1 MTNKEAI
8 RRLDA
13 AIADV
18 LTYNTPISNERDA
31 ERDGERVRAVAIK
44 ALKDVGAS
52 EQIQRAVKIV
62 YFGKYSD
69 GFLQSY
75 LRSVAEAE
83 RQTANTY
90 MSGVKNV
97 LEILTTERER
107 HKRIIDDMAQ
117 RMAIEEQKR
126 GNAIQ
131 SRAYWIAIVSM
142 LISLI
147 ALIVAILK

>member
-1 MTNKEAI
+1 MTHEEAI
-8 RRLDA
+8 KRLDA

-18 LTYNTPISNERDA
+18 RTYNTPISSERDA
-31 ERDGERVRAVAIK
+31 VRDGESVRAVAIK
-44 ALKDVGAS
+44 VLKDVGAS
-52 EQIQRAVKIV
+52 ELIQRAVKDV
-62 YFGKYSD
+62 YFGRDSD

-75 LRSVAEAE
+75 LRSVAEAQ
-83 RQTANTY
+83 RQTADTY
-90 MSGVKNV
+90 ISGVKNV
-97 LEILTTERER
+97 IDILTTERER
-107 HKRIIDDMAQ
+107 HKRIIDDVAQ

>member
-1 MTNKEAI
+1 MTHEEAI
-8 RRLDA
+8 KRLDA

-18 LTYNTPISNERDA
+18 RTYNTPISSERDA
-31 ERDGERVRAVAIK
+31 VRDGESVRAVAIK
-44 ALKDVGAS
+44 VLKDVGAS
-52 EQIQRAVKIV
+52 ELIQCAVKDV
-62 YFGKYSD
+62 YFGRDSD
-69 GFLQSY
+69 GFLQNY
-75 LRSVAEAE
+75 LRSVAEAQ
-83 RQTANTY
+83 RQTADTY

-97 LEILTTERER
+97 IDILTTERER
-107 HKRIIDDMAQ
+107 HKRIIDDVAQ